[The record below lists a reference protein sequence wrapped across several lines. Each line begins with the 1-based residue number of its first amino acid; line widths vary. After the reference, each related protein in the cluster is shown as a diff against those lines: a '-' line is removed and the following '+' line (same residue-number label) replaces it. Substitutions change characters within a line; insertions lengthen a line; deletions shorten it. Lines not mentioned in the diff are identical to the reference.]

1 MMAVVVKDRTCRQC
15 GAVFSG
21 GPRAWYCP
29 ACRSVRAKEADRRRK
44 ASGIAR
50 PLGSTDICTVC
61 GKPYVVR
68 SSRQKYCPD
77 CAYEAVRAV
86 DRPASRAWNQAHKA
100 TYYPARN
107 AKRNAQRAADP
118 ETFRAKERRRRQ
130 KRKAEKTS

>member
-107 AKRNAQRAADP
+107 AKRKAQRAADP
-118 ETFRAKERRRRQ
+118 EPIRAKEREQRK
-130 KRKAEKTS
+130 KRKSAKTS